1 MSRRFDRSELAFFA
15 VPRTWREIEMRFGS
29 EAKTEPFR
37 DCIILAD
44 NEGGSGDLKYL
55 QPLKSWVLTDAGKA
69 RAGDRLIA
77 RELRVYPDL
86 RQQAR
91 EREAAGEAFNE
102 VMEANAGIGVKEAFA
117 DLLTTPGPLEA
128 NVITVADIMAA
139 DQKLAELAIPEFEPV
154 HVEVHPESELARLMR
169 EQAEDAAERSTLM
182 RTFDA
187 MGGGTP
193 CPDCGLPLAMGCDC
207 ASR

>member
-15 VPRTWREIEMRFGS
+15 VPRTWREIEMRFGL

-44 NEGGSGDLKYL
+44 NEGGSGNLKYL

-117 DLLTTPGPLEA
+117 DLLQTPGPLES
-128 NVITVADIMAA
+128 NVLLPETIVVRSLPDPSEPTE
-139 DQKLAELAIPEFEPV
+139 ELQ
-154 HVEVHPESELARLMR
+154 RLMR
-169 EQAEDAAERSTLM
+169 EQAEDDSE
-182 RTFDA
+182 
-187 MGGGTP
+187 
-193 CPDCGLPLAMGCDC
+193 
-207 ASR
+207 